1 MTNYGKKYFKW
12 AGSRG
17 KVDVFRVL
25 LEDPE
30 NVSSDQ
36 LYHQKKYYEQG

>member
-1 MTNYGKKYFKW
+1 MTNCGKKYFKW

-36 LYHQKKYYEQG
+36 LYHQKKYYEQE